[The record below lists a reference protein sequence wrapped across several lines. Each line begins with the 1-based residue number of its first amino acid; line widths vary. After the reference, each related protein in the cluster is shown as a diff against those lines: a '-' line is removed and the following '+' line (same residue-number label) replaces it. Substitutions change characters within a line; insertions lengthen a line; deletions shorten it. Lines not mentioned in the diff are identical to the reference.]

1 MILKSRK
8 ALKHEKRV
16 KRNLHNFEALQRK
29 SMILNPSSVLV
40 FYPFVRK
47 SFSRKEIPRAGAGE
61 NHKAL
66 KQETS
71 LGPFFAHVDLLDVE
85 FIMILDR

>member
-1 MILKSRK
+1 M
-8 ALKHEKRV
+8 
-16 KRNLHNFEALQRK
+16 
-29 SMILNPSSVLV
+29 
-40 FYPFVRK
+40 RK